1 VRELKRPAEEKP
13 TRWSPEFNR
22 PGFKAAWEHLTGLGF
37 VPFCKLKEHA
47 MPTMEGRASNLTE
60 SDKESGKAVYGAD
73 NKKIGSIEKV
83 MVDKSSGEIEYA
95 VLSFGGFLGIGSDHY
110 PVPWKV
116 LRYDDKLGG
125 YRSDINENRLKGAPK
140 HGSESFDWGAHR
152 ATLDDYYNDEV
163 LKP

>member
-1 VRELKRPAEEKP
+1 
-13 TRWSPEFNR
+13 
-22 PGFKAAWEHLTGLGF
+22 
-37 VPFCKLKEHA
+37 

-60 SDKESGKAVYGAD
+60 SDKESGKAIYGSD

-83 MVDKSSGEIEYA
+83 MVDKTTGEIAYA

-116 LRYDDKLGG
+116 LRYDEKLGG
-125 YRSDINENRLKGAPK
+125 YRSDISENRLKGAPK
-140 HGSESFDWGAHR
+140 HGSEFYDWSAHR

>member
-1 VRELKRPAEEKP
+1 M
-13 TRWSPEFNR
+13 SI
-22 PGFKAAWEHLTGLGF
+22 
-37 VPFCKLKEHA
+37 
-47 MPTMEGRASNLTE
+47 EGRANNSNLTE

-83 MVDKSSGEIEYA
+83 MIDKTSGEIAYA

-116 LRYDDKLGG
+116 LRYDSELGG
-125 YRSDINENRLKGAPK
+125 YRSDISENRLKGAPK
-140 HGSESFDWGAHR
+140 HGSEYYDWSAHR

-163 LKP
+163 IKP